1 MLLMFMVSVA
11 ITACHKQLQW
21 TQEHMQK
28 IKEEHDPFGSWLD
41 GLFGGT
47 GSWLK
52 QLLKAL
58 AVGFAIFVCI
68 LMSSMLCRMLA
79 GLPSTNDG
87 QDF

>member
-1 MLLMFMVSVA
+1 
-11 ITACHKQLQW
+11 
-21 TQEHMQK
+21 MQK
-28 IKEEHDPFGSWLD
+28 IKEERDPFGSWLD

-58 AVGFAIFVCI
+58 AVGFAIFVCN
-68 LMSSMLCRMLA
+68 LSSMLCRMLA
-79 GLPSTNDG
+79 ELPSTNDG

>member
-28 IKEEHDPFGSWLD
+28 IKEERDPFESWLD
-41 GLFGGT
+41 GLFGET

-52 QLLKAL
+52 QLLK
-58 AVGFAIFVCI
+58 VFAIGYQ
-68 LMSSMLCRMLA
+68 SSGMWQLNIMNLGNSVGTIAKSNTRYK
-79 GLPSTNDG
+79 
-87 QDF
+87 